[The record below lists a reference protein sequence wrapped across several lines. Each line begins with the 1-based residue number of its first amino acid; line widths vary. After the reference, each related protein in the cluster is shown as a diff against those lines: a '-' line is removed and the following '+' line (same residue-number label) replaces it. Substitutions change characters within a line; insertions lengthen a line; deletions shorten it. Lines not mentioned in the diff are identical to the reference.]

1 MESTLRELTKEVIM
15 QKYDIPDSLYL
26 VMTPVNETGK
36 YK

>member
-1 MESTLRELTKEVIM
+1 MESTLRELTKETV

-26 VMTPVNETGK
+26 VMTPVKEPGK